1 MIIHLEQVIMRNKVK
16 EFEKEHGPAELLA
29 IATVQNR
36 ILVKAGL
43 ISEKELKQMLQ
54 QELTTRN
61 KKLESINFS

>member
-1 MIIHLEQVIMRNKVK
+1 MRNKVK
-16 EFEKEHGPAELLA
+16 EFEKEHGPTELLKA

-36 ILVKAGL
+36 ILVKSGL
-43 ISEKELKQMLQ
+43 ITEKELKQMLQ